1 MCGIVAYKGKKVC
14 FPILLDGLKKLEY
27 RGYDSAGVACI
38 INNKINITKRAGK
51 VKELE
56 NAIKNKQ
63 SSKNCSGLGIAHTRW
78 ATHGEPNQKNAHPH
92 IDDSKKITLVHNGII
107 ENFDPIKKFLKS
119 KKIKFKSDTDTEV
132 LVQLIGYFYNKGKLN
147 FEQSVRAA
155 LQRVDGAYAIVIL
168 NTDFPDMMIAAR
180 KGSPLV
186 LGLKDNEF
194 FIGSDVSPIIKYT
207 QQITYLNDSEM
218 AVINGDSYE
227 IKSVDKDVSL
237 PKKVEKIDYKID
249 DFDKGKFQYF
259 MHKEIHEQVD
269 TIRNTLK
276 GRSTKSSVLLHGLSE
291 YWEEIKVAEK
301 IYITACGTSWHAGLI
316 GKNLIERFAEVPVHV
331 EYASEFR
338 YNHSIMD
345 NKTVVIAISQSG
357 ETADTLAAIA
367 KANDFGAI
375 TIGIC
380 NVPGSSVS
388 RETKCGIHTRCGH
401 EIGVASTKAFTAQI
415 SVLYLLALKLA
426 DSKKKITAH
435 GLKKYLN
442 MSGYEKSAVG
452 LNPYGTK
459 AIKSLLRKEKSINKM
474 AQKYKNASDF
484 LYLGRGLNFPVA
496 LEGAL
501 KLKEISYIHAE
512 GYPAAEM
519 KHGPIALVDKNMPN
533 VFIVPKDKT
542 YDKIISNIEE
552 IKSRKGKIIIV
563 TDSKD
568 KILRDLADDL
578 ILLPKTNQ
586 YLFVILATIA
596 LQLFSYFIALA
607 KGCDVDQPRNLAKSV
622 TVE

>member
-1 MCGIVAYKGKKVC
+1 MCGIVAYKGQKDC

-27 RGYDSAGVACI
+27 RGYDSAGVACLV
-38 INNKINITKRAGK
+38 NNKIDITKRAGK

-56 NAIKNKQ
+56 RAIAGKK
-63 SSKNCSGLGIAHTRW
+63 SSKNCNGVGIAHTRW

-92 IDDSKKITLVHNGII
+92 SDESKKITLVHNGII
-107 ENFDPIKKFLKS
+107 ENYDPIKKFLRS

-132 LVQLIGYFYNKGKLN
+132 LVQLIGYFYNKGMLS

-155 LQRVDGAYAIVIL
+155 LQRVDGAYGIVIL

-186 LGLKDNEF
+186 VGIKDGEF
-194 FIGSDVSPIIKYT
+194 FIGSDVSPIVKHT
-207 QQITYLNDSEM
+207 QKIIYLNDSEM
-218 AVINGDSYE
+218 AVIDGTNYE

-249 DFDKGKFQYF
+249 DFDKGKFKYF
-259 MHKEIHEQVD
+259 MHKEIHEQVT
-269 TIRNTLK
+269 TIHNTLK

-291 YWEEIKVAEK
+291 YWEEIKAAEK

-316 GKNLIERFAEVPVHV
+316 GKNLIERFAEVSVHV

-345 NKTVVIAISQSG
+345 NKTIVIAISQSG
-357 ETADTLAAIA
+357 ETADTLAAIS

-380 NVPGSSVS
+380 NVAGSSVS
-388 RETKCGIHTRCGH
+388 RETNCGIHTRCGH
-401 EIGVASTKAFTAQI
+401 EIGVASTKAFTSQI
-415 SVLYLLALKLA
+415 SILYLFALKLA
-426 DSKKKITAH
+426 DSRKRITKTDMKKHLEMISDVHQKD
-435 GLKKYLN
+435 
-442 MSGYEKSAVG
+442 
-452 LNPYGTK
+452 
-459 AIKSLLRKEKSINKM
+459 IKSVLKKEKSIKKM
-474 AQKYKNASDF
+474 AKKYQNASDF

-568 KILRDLADDL
+568 KILRDLSDDL

-586 YLFVILATIA
+586 YMFVMLATIA
-596 LQLFSYFIALA
+596 LQLFSYFIAVA

>member
-1 MCGIVAYKGKKVC
+1 MCGIVAYKGSKNC
-14 FPILLDGLKKLEY
+14 FPILISGLKKLEY

-38 INNKINITKRAGK
+38 LNDTSTSIKHKITTIKRVGK
-51 VKELE
+51 VRELE
-56 NAIKNKQ
+56 NAIN
-63 SSKNCSGLGIAHTRW
+63 SKTSLKDCSGIGIAHTRW

-92 IDDSKKITLVHNGII
+92 SDYSKKITLVHNGII
-107 ENFDPIKKFLKS
+107 ENHVPIKKFLKS
-119 KKIKFKSDTDTEV
+119 KKITFKSDTDTEI
-132 LVQLIGYFYNKGKLN
+132 LVQLIGYFYNSGKLN

-155 LQRVDGAYAIVIL
+155 LQRVDGAYGIVVL
-168 NTDFPDMMIAAR
+168 HVDFPEMMIAAR

-186 LGLKDNEF
+186 LGIKDSEF
-194 FIGSDVSPIIKYT
+194 FIGSDISPIIKHT
-207 QQITYLNDSEM
+207 QNIIYLKDSEM
-218 AVINGDSYE
+218 AVINESNYE
-227 IKSVDKDVSL
+227 IKSVDKDVVL

-249 DFDKGKFQYF
+249 DFDKGKFKYF
-259 MHKEIHEQVD
+259 MHKEIHEQAL
-269 TIRNTLK
+269 TIQNTLK
-276 GRSTKSSVLLHGLSE
+276 GRSTTSSVLLHGLSE
-291 YWEEIKVAEK
+291 YWEEIYKAER

-316 GKNLIERFAEVPVHV
+316 GKNFIERFAQIPVHV

-357 ETADTLAAIA
+357 ETADTLAAIS

-388 RETKCGIHTRCGH
+388 RETNCGIHTRCGH
-401 EIGVASTKAFTAQI
+401 EIGVASTKAFTSQI
-415 SVLYLLALKLA
+415 AVLYFLALKLA
-426 DSKKKITAH
+426 DSRKEMSKSAMRKHLMLASNAAQKGIKTLFRKERSIKKIAE
-435 GLKKYLN
+435 KY
-442 MSGYEKSAVG
+442 
-452 LNPYGTK
+452 
-459 AIKSLLRKEKSINKM
+459 
-474 AQKYKNASDF
+474 QNASDF

-552 IKSRKGKIIIV
+552 IRSRKGKIIII

-568 KILRDLADDL
+568 KILRDLSDDL

-586 YLFVILATIA
+586 YIFIILATIV
-596 LQLFSYFIALA
+596 LQLFAFFIAVA

>member
-1 MCGIVAYKGKKVC
+1 MCGIVAYKGEKNC
-14 FPILLDGLKKLEY
+14 FPILLSGLKKLEY
-27 RGYDSAGVACI
+27 RGYDSAGVACL
-38 INNKINITKRAGK
+38 INNKINITKRSGK

-56 NAIKNKQ
+56 AAISNKK
-63 SSKNCSGLGIAHTRW
+63 SSQNCGGLGIAHTRW

-92 IDDSKKITLVHNGII
+92 IDESKKITLVHNGII
-107 ENFDPIKKFLKS
+107 ENYDPIKKFLKS
-119 KKIKFKSDTDTEV
+119 KKITFKSDTDTEV
-132 LVQLIGYFYNKGKLN
+132 LVQLIGYFYNKGKLD

-155 LQRVDGAYAIVIL
+155 LQRVDGAYGIVVL
-168 NTDFPDMMIAAR
+168 NVDFPEMMIAAR

-186 LGLKDNEF
+186 LGVKEGEF
-194 FIGSDVSPIIKYT
+194 FIGSDISPIVSHT
-207 QQITYLNDSEM
+207 QQIIYLNDSEM
-218 AVINGDSYE
+218 AVINKNDYQ
-227 IKSVDKDVSL
+227 IKSVEKDVAL

-249 DFDKGKFQYF
+249 DFDKGKFKHF
-259 MHKEIHEQVD
+259 MHKEIHEQVT
-269 TIRNTLK
+269 TIGNTLK
-276 GRSTKSSVLLHGLSE
+276 ARSTKNSILLHGLSE
-291 YWEEIKVAEK
+291 HWEEIQSANR

-316 GKNLIERFAEVPVHV
+316 GKNLIERFANVSVHV

-367 KANDFGAI
+367 KANDYGAI

-388 RETKCGIHTRCGH
+388 RETKCGVHTRCGH

-415 SVLYLLALKLA
+415 TVLYFFALKLA
-426 DSKKKITAH
+426 DSKKTMTKSVM
-435 GLKKYLN
+435 KKYLDLS
-442 MSGYEKSAVG
+442 MWPKYVDD
-452 LNPYGTK
+452 
-459 AIKSLLRKEKSINKM
+459 IKSVLKKEKSIKKI
-474 AQKYKNASDF
+474 AEKYQNASDF

-563 TDSKD
+563 TDSRD
-568 KILRDLADDL
+568 KILRDLSDDL
-578 ILLPKTNQ
+578 ILVPKTTH
-586 YLFVILATIA
+586 YMFVILATIV
-596 LQLFSYFIALA
+596 LQLFSYFVAVA

>member
-1 MCGIVAYKGKKVC
+1 MCGIVAYKGKKDC
-14 FPILLDGLKKLEY
+14 YPILLSGLKKLEY
-27 RGYDSAGVACI
+27 RGYDSAGVASI
-38 INNKINITKRAGK
+38 INNKISITKRAGK

-56 NAIKNKQ
+56 SAINSKK
-63 SSKNCSGLGIAHTRW
+63 SSKNCNGVGIAHTRW

-92 IDDSKKITLVHNGII
+92 LDQSKKISLVHNGII
-107 ENFDPIKKFLKS
+107 ENYDPIKKFLRS
-119 KKIKFKSDTDTEV
+119 KKVTFKSDTDTEV
-132 LVQLIGYFYNKGKLN
+132 LVQLIGYFYNQGKLD
-147 FEQSVRAA
+147 FEESVRAA
-155 LQRVDGAYAIVIL
+155 LQRVDGAYGIVVL
-168 NTDFPDMMIAAR
+168 NIDFPEMMIAAR

-186 LGLKDNEF
+186 LGIKEGEF
-194 FIGSDVSPIIKYT
+194 FIGSDISPIVSYT
-207 QQITYLNDSEM
+207 QQIIYLNDSEM
-218 AVINGDSYE
+218 AVINKNDYK
-227 IKSVDKDVSL
+227 IKSVEKDIAL

-249 DFDKGKFQYF
+249 DFDKGKFKHF
-259 MHKEIHEQVD
+259 MHKEIHEQVT
-269 TIRNTLK
+269 TIANTLK
-276 GRSTKSSVLLHGLSE
+276 SRSNKNSVLLHGLSE
-291 YWEEIKVAEK
+291 YWEEIKSAEK

-316 GKNLIERFAEVPVHV
+316 GKNLIERFANVPVHV

-367 KANDFGAI
+367 KANDYGAI

-388 RETKCGIHTRCGH
+388 RETKCGVHTRCGH

-415 SVLYLLALKLA
+415 TVLYFFALKLA
-426 DSKKKITAH
+426 DSKKT
-435 GLKKYLN
+435 
-442 MSGYEKSAVG
+442 MTKSLMRKHLDLSMWPRYVSD
-452 LNPYGTK
+452 
-459 AIKSLLRKEKSINKM
+459 IKSVLRKEKSIKKI
-474 AQKYKNASDF
+474 AEKYQNASDF

-552 IKSRKGKIIIV
+552 IKSRKGKIIII
-563 TDSKD
+563 TDSRD

-578 ILLPKTNQ
+578 ILVPKTTH
-586 YLFVILATIA
+586 YMFVVLATIV
-596 LQLFSYFIALA
+596 LQLFSYFVAVA